1 MIKIKTRK
9 STFIFLTIN
18 IGLDLLIII
27 ISSIILNSD
36 LIKKGLLYYKI
47 IKNIIEILYI
57 IYRFF
62 RIVNINA
69 CIIQIKSFF
78 LFLDFA
84 NIGVVLY
91 YAYKD
96 ENKDLSNKQ
105 VRIYMALLLI
115 FISKLYIHFFS
126 FVRMCKFVGHFE
138 LRERDVELTCEK
150 DREAFPGSE
159 KKKELNKL
167 KEENALLI
175 KINKSLKGKSTNL
188 IKDFFKKKK
197 TEIIC
202 QYIKSNFNI
211 DITQKLLQRLFLEIK
226 NSGLFLDK
234 QKYEEI
240 IAYYIKERL
249 LGIIK
254 DPITGGMIYAPVI
267 TPDGQTFG
275 REEISE
281 VIRKEGKNPVTNN
294 DLTEKQLI
302 TNSLVLEIIQILTFN
317 DNFNLEHVN
326 KIKNLLISEKTK
338 KFYVK
343 PYVISTGKNR
353 GRTDEQHGNG
363 VEEQYPNQIIFDLI
377 YRNLEI
383 FDDNFQVFDLDLGK
397 NYNTTRNVTINNN
410 YDTNMVNSED
420 IHMIKK

>member
-159 KKKELNKL
+159 KKR
-167 KEENALLI
+167 I
-175 KINKSLKGKSTNL
+175 K
-188 IKDFFKKKK
+188 
-197 TEIIC
+197 
-202 QYIKSNFNI
+202 
-211 DITQKLLQRLFLEIK
+211 
-226 NSGLFLDK
+226 
-234 QKYEEI
+234 
-240 IAYYIKERL
+240 
-249 LGIIK
+249 
-254 DPITGGMIYAPVI
+254 
-267 TPDGQTFG
+267 
-275 REEISE
+275 
-281 VIRKEGKNPVTNN
+281 
-294 DLTEKQLI
+294 
-302 TNSLVLEIIQILTFN
+302 
-317 DNFNLEHVN
+317 
-326 KIKNLLISEKTK
+326 
-338 KFYVK
+338 
-343 PYVISTGKNR
+343 
-353 GRTDEQHGNG
+353 
-363 VEEQYPNQIIFDLI
+363 
-377 YRNLEI
+377 
-383 FDDNFQVFDLDLGK
+383 
-397 NYNTTRNVTINNN
+397 
-410 YDTNMVNSED
+410 
-420 IHMIKK
+420 